1 MDKYKFAYVA
11 NVKERRYFSTV
22 IEKDNP
28 YWLNDYILLPFS
40 RKTKNVLNH
49 LGLTYAG
56 WV

>member
-40 RKTKNVLNH
+40 RKTKIVLNC

-56 WV
+56 WA